1 MRAAAGSAICARMEP
16 PSNGNRPAAVLRR
29 FAPLA
34 ALVALGVAVQI
45 AGLADALSPAGLDEV
60 RAGLQARIASAYAC
74 VLAAYMLAY
83 AAAVAL
89 SFPATGL
96 LTAAGGLLFGWPV
109 GLAAALVSGTTGAG
123 ILFLAARS
131 AAGDDV
137 RRRLK
142 GTGERLA
149 RGFEQDAFGYLLALR
164 LAPVI
169 PSFAVSVAAALFRV
183 PARTF
188 LAATFLGR
196 APATLAYAVL
206 GQGLDRV
213 LADAAAAGRAPGLAD
228 LLTGEMALALGG
240 LSLLAVVAVAVRRRG
255 AVRRP

>member
-1 MRAAAGSAICARMEP
+1 MEP
-16 PSNGNRPAAVLRR
+16 PSDGKRPAASLRR
-29 FAPLA
+29 YAPLA
-34 ALVALGVAVQI
+34 ALLALGAAVHL
-45 AGLADALSPAGLDEV
+45 AGLADVLSPAGLGEL
-60 RAGLQARIASAYAC
+60 RAGLQARIDSAYAW
-74 VLAAYMLAY
+74 VIAAYMLAY

-96 LTAAGGLLFGWPV
+96 LTAAGGFLFGWQAGV
-109 GLAAALVSGTTGAG
+109 AAALVSGTAGAG
-123 ILFLAARS
+123 VLFLAARS

-142 GTGERLA
+142 GAGERLA
-149 RGFEQDAFGYLLALR
+149 RGFEEDAFGYLLALR

-169 PSFAVSVAAALFRV
+169 PSFVVSVAAALFRV

-213 LADAAAAGRAPGLAD
+213 LADAAAAGRVPGFAD
-228 LLTGEMALALGG
+228 LLTAEMALALGG
-240 LSLLAVVAVAVRRRG
+240 LSLLALVAVAARRFGAGRRR
-255 AVRRP
+255 